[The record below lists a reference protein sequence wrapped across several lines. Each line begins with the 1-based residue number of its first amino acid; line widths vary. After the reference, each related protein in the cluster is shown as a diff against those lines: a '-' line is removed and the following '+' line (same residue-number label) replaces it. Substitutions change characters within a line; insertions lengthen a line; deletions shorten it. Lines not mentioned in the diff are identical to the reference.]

1 MFKLLAFDEF
11 MILHRFDD
19 SSLLLRRN
27 VTVSVQNWSSVPWSV
42 LNVIIF
48 INPKAASEASN
59 PRERSERGYNQES
72 LMVS

>member
-1 MFKLLAFDEF
+1 VFKLLAFGAF

-27 VTVSVQNWSSVPWSV
+27 VIDSVQSWSSVPSSV

-48 INPKAASEASN
+48 INPKAASEASI
-59 PRERSERGYNQES
+59 RESEANEDIIKHF
-72 LMVS
+72 

>member
-27 VTVSVQNWSSVPWSV
+27 VTVSVQNWSAVPWSV

-48 INPKAASEASN
+48 INPKAASEASI
-59 PRERSERGYNQES
+59 RESEANEDIIKN
-72 LMVS
+72 L